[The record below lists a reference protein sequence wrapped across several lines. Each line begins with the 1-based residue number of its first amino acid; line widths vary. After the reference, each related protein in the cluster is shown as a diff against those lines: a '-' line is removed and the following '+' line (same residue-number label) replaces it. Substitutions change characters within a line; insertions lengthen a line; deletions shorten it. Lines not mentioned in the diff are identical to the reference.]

1 MYQFE
6 PQKDVPVHR
15 GLVEIDID
23 TDAERYLI
31 MDRRTL
37 MVLMHAP
44 VPADHIARV
53 IVPFEHT
60 NKHDLMVMIL
70 DDGDDYNMAGNDK
83 VQAQLVDA
91 RTVTLNP

>member
-23 TDAERYLI
+23 IDAERYLI
-31 MDRRTL
+31 MHRRTL

-44 VPADHIARV
+44 VPASNIARV
-53 IVPFEHT
+53 LVPFEHT
-60 NKHDLMVMIL
+60 NQHDLMVMIL
-70 DDGDDYNMAGNDK
+70 DDDNEYNMAGNDK

-91 RTVTLNP
+91 RTVNFNP